1 MLHLSDDAAG
11 LIRDLV
17 AEADLPDGAGLRIA
31 QRDDHTAL
39 VMTLAEQPG
48 QDDDTVTQDD
58 ATVFLGPVA
67 ADRTQGQT
75 LDAKQTDTT
84 SAFYLRD

>member
-1 MLHLSDDAAG
+1 MLNLTPKAAE

-17 AEADLPDGAGLRIA
+17 DDADLPEGAGLRIA

-39 VMTLAEQPG
+39 TMALAEEAG
-48 QDDDTVTQDD
+48 RDDQTVTEED
-58 ATVFLGPVA
+58 ATVFVSPA
-67 ADRTQGQT
+67 AGDRVQDQT
-75 LDAKQTDTT
+75 LDAKTTDTT